1 MSHAV
6 AVGADIWAGE
16 DLIAQVSI
24 PVWEANE
31 IPHRIHRERI
41 RRESLTR
48 SKENLVKVLTYL
60 HGNTLDSV
68 YPNRELPL
76 TLLVFGPW
84 DKEIDTFEASVLMSN
99 QDVYGYSLPAS
110 LD

>member
-1 MSHAV
+1 MNHAV

-16 DLIAQVSI
+16 DLIAQVSV

-31 IPHRIHRERI
+31 IPEKSARQRC
-41 RRESLTR
+41 RREALAR
-48 SKENLVKVLTYL
+48 SKENLETILGYL
-60 HGNTLDSV
+60 HGRTLDSV

-76 TLLVFGPW
+76 SLIVFGPW
-84 DKEIDTFEASVLMSN
+84 DKVIDTFEASVLMN
-99 QDVYGYSLPAS
+99 NEDVYGYGLPAS